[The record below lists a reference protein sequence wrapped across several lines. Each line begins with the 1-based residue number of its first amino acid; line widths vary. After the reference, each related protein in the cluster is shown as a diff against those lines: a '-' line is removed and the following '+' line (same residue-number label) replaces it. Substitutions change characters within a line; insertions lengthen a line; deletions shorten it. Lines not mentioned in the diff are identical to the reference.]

1 MRFSDQKDLP
11 DIAVENSAD
20 EPKVFL
26 IEFELID
33 PSDIEKTMTTAKELS
48 NRSGVTIIELMV
60 VIAIISILAALL
72 LPAVQAAR
80 EAVRRIN
87 CASNLR
93 QFHFDFRSDREFNRD
108 QLREI
113 QLVNICPTSTK
124 RLGYHQNPFPDLDEA
139 KMSSSN
145 TIQFVEDGGGTQS
158 GLWISRWF
166 NEQNA
171 RSGETLR
178 LVRKLIEYQRHS
190 DSLANYLYFDGHV
203 QTIPAQAIEEWCQRG
218 WNFLDVGAASFS
230 E

>member
-1 MRFSDQKDLP
+1 MQRVHTSP
-11 DIAVENSAD
+11 TIRNAVT
-20 EPKVFL
+20 L
-26 IEFELID
+26 IEL
-33 PSDIEKTMTTAKELS
+33 L
-48 NRSGVTIIELMV
+48 VC
-60 VIAIISILAALL
+60 IAIIGLLMALL

-80 EAVRRIN
+80 EAARRTQ

-93 QFHFDFRSDREFNRD
+93 QFHFDYRSDREFKRD

-124 RLGYHQNPFPDLDEA
+124 RLGYQRNPFPDLDEA

-145 TIQFVEDGGGTQS
+145 TIQFVEDGGGVTP
-158 GLWISRWF
+158 GLVLNDLVWF
-166 NEQNA
+166 SEQNA

-203 QTIPAQAIEEWCQRG
+203 QTIPAQAIEEWCDRG
-218 WNFLDVGAASFS
+218 FNFLSVGQGVYND
-230 E
+230 